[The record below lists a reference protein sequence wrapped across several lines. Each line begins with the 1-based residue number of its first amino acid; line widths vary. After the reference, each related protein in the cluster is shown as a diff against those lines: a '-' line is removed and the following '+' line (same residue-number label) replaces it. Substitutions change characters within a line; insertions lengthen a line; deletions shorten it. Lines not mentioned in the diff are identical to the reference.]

1 MATHTSP
8 ATTNPKYSNPL
19 TPTNDMKKI
28 ALFRNVNGSP
38 ELVDR
43 FDTMKEASDCVASI
57 VEGEDDVT
65 VFDFT
70 TEEQEYTDIIERV
83 KSYADAC
90 DVLSVPQLDEKAMLS
105 AGFRP
110 DEIAR
115 RKLETITAALNEGW
129 KPDWNDTN
137 ECKYYPW
144 FYITPGKGKDPDG
157 NASNGASAGLSY
169 AVTNG
174 AASAANARIGSRLCF
189 HDRRTAL
196 YAGNTFTDLYAAI
209 LVEKF

>member
-1 MATHTSP
+1 
-8 ATTNPKYSNPL
+8 
-19 TPTNDMKKI
+19 MKKI

-43 FDTMKEASDCVASI
+43 FDSLKEASDCVASI
-57 VEGEDDVT
+57 VDGEEDVT

-90 DVLSVPQLDEKAMLS
+90 DVLGIPQLDEEAMLS

-115 RKLETITAALNEGW
+115 RKLEAITAALNEGW
-129 KPDWNDTN
+129 KPNFNDTD
-137 ECKYYPW
+137 EYKYYPW
-144 FYITPGKGKDPDG
+144 FYIEPGKGKDPDG
-157 NASNGASAGLSY
+157 KPDGAYAGLSY
-169 AVTNG
+169 AYTYY
-174 AASAANARIGSRLCF
+174 AASSTYTYIGSRLCF
-189 HDRRTAL
+189 HDRRTAF

-209 LVEKF
+209 LVENF

>member
-1 MATHTSP
+1 
-8 ATTNPKYSNPL
+8 
-19 TPTNDMKKI
+19 MKKI

-43 FDTMKEASDCVASI
+43 FDTKKEASDCVASI
-57 VEGEDDVT
+57 VDGEDDVT

-90 DVLSVPQLDEKAMLS
+90 DVLGVPQLDEEAMLS
-105 AGFRP
+105 VGFRP

-115 RKLETITAALNEGW
+115 RKLETITAALNKGW
-129 KPDWNDTN
+129 KPNFNDTD
-137 ECKYYPW
+137 EYKYYPW
-144 FYITPGKGKDPDG
+144 FYINPGKGKDPDG
-157 NASNGASAGLSY
+157 NPYGAYAGLSY
-169 AVTNG
+169 AYTYN
-174 AASAANARIGSRLCF
+174 AASATYSNFGSRLCF
-189 HDRRTAL
+189 HDRRTAY

-209 LVEKF
+209 LVENF

>member
-1 MATHTSP
+1 
-8 ATTNPKYSNPL
+8 
-19 TPTNDMKKI
+19 MKKI

-43 FDTMKEASDCVASI
+43 FDTMKEASDCMASI

-157 NASNGASAGLSY
+157 NPDGAYAGLSF
-169 AVTNG
+169 AGTLS
-174 AASAANARIGSRLCF
+174 AASVTRADIGSRLCF
-189 HDRRTAL
+189 QDRRTAF

>member
-1 MATHTSP
+1 
-8 ATTNPKYSNPL
+8 
-19 TPTNDMKKI
+19 MKKI

-38 ELVDR
+38 ELVGR
-43 FDTMKEASDCVASI
+43 FDSLKEASDCVASI
-57 VEGEDDVT
+57 VDGEDDVT

-90 DVLSVPQLDEKAMLS
+90 HVLGIPQLDEEAMLS

-115 RKLETITAALNEGW
+115 RKLEAITAALNEGW
-129 KPDWNDTN
+129 KPNFNDTD
-137 ECKYYPW
+137 EYKYYPW
-144 FYITPGKGKDPDG
+144 FYIEPGKGKDPDG
-157 NASNGASAGLSY
+157 KPNGASAGLSY
-169 AVTNG
+169 AYTTS
-174 AASAANARIGSRLCF
+174 AASYTYADVGSRLCF
-189 HDRRTAL
+189 HDRRTAF